1 MQSGDSRFHAIKT
14 CSGGLSKSSIRF
26 HDATFKQISSFIILT
41 PAMLYSDEPWS
52 LDYNTAHEIPKP
64 PFPYVPGKELTVVRH
79 HPPSPPSSYLH
90 GLSVNLEYKARRER
104 EQVDVVTR
112 CLLHPPAEGELVQNK
127 VRMEILNIIR
137 AEDGKS
143 SQVVTVR
150 ILSGDNVDLLGRD
163 DLVAKFYDPL
173 YHNHYQD
180 NVDPF
185 LCV

>member
-1 MQSGDSRFHAIKT
+1 M
-14 CSGGLSKSSIRF
+14 
-26 HDATFKQISSFIILT
+26 
-41 PAMLYSDEPWS
+41 
-52 LDYNTAHEIPKP
+52 
-64 PFPYVPGKELTVVRH
+64 
-79 HPPSPPSSYLH
+79 
-90 GLSVNLEYKARRER
+90 NLEYKASRER

-112 CLLHPPAEGELVQNK
+112 CFLHPPAEGELVQDK

-185 LCV
+185 LCVNR